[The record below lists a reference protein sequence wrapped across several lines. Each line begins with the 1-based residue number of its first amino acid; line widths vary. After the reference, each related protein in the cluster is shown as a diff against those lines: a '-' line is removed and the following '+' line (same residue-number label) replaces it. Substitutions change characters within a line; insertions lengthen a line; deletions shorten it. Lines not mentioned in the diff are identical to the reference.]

1 MYLSGNVSWHKIG
14 ICDHQHRKTPAWIRH
29 RDVRVNTPYLQVRG
43 TADVRVGPVENGT
56 YSSVKISLWRE
67 TEAETTNRTTGPRY
81 YWCHT
86 DFYGVSTD

>member
-1 MYLSGNVSWHKIG
+1 MACTFDASQEN
-14 ICDHQHRKTPAWIRH
+14 AWIRH

-67 TEAETTNRTTGPRY
+67 TEAETTNCTTGPRY
-81 YWCHT
+81 YGSHT